1 VLAVPALGAL
11 AADPLVS
18 LVDTAFVGRLG
29 AAALGALGV
38 NSAVFALVFFLFN
51 FLAYGTTPLV
61 GQAVGAG
68 RPDTAGRIVTQALA
82 LAVAIGVVI
91 LAVLELLTGPILAV
105 MGAGPEL
112 QAPAATYLRIR
123 ALAAPAVL
131 VVTVGH
137 GAFRGFQDTR
147 TPLVATLGLNLVN
160 LVLDPVLIF
169 GLGWGI
175 AGAAWATAV
184 AQWAGAVWF
193 FILLARLT
201 RLSWADLRLE
211 SLLPLLRVGGQLTVR
226 TLSLL
231 GTLTLATAV
240 AARVGTVTVAGHQV
254 AAQLWTFLALV
265 VDALAIAAQALVS
278 RYLGGGDPGAA
289 RQAADRM
296 LQWGLLLG
304 LGLGVSFWLLRGV
317 LAGVFTD
324 DPEVKA
330 VVARVFP
337 FVAVMQ
343 PINAAVFVWDGIFMG
358 AREFRFLA
366 KAMVA
371 SSVVAAAVLLS
382 VLPLGLGLVG
392 VWWGMV
398 TLMVVRGLTLSLRYR
413 SSRGMLSPG

>member
-29 AAALGALGV
+29 AVALGALGV
-38 NSAVFALVFFLFN
+38 NSAVFTLVFFLFN

-201 RLSWADLRLE
+201 RLSWAELRLE

-240 AARVGTVTVAGHQV
+240 AARVGTVAVAGHQV

-278 RYLGGGDPGAA
+278 RYLGSGDPGAA

-324 DPEVKA
+324 DPA